1 MIVQVG
7 GEILEVGDGR
17 LVIALGGLG
26 LEVRVSARTCEQLAQ
41 ERGEVTLFTYLHV
54 RENELSLY
62 GCQTREEM
70 ALFRKLLEVSGVGP
84 KLALGILAG
93 LSPEELC
100 AALSRGDA
108 EALTQVPGVGR
119 RLAERMIL
127 ELKGKLP
134 APTLA
139 PGPPGSSEQR
149 EELLSALMALGFN
162 RSEAQAAARSLPAE
176 DLSLEVEEQVRSA
189 LGYFVRER

>member
-100 AALSRGDA
+100 AALSRGGA

-139 PGPPGSSEQR
+139 PGPPGSSEHR
-149 EELLSALMALGFN
+149 EELLSALMALGFS

>member
-1 MIVQVG
+1 MIVRVT
-7 GEILEVGDGR
+7 GEVLEVGDGH
-17 LVIALGGLG
+17 LVISLGGLG
-26 LEVRVSARTCEQLAQ
+26 LEVRVSVRTGERLAQ

-62 GCQTREEM
+62 GCQTQEEM

-84 KLALGILAG
+84 KLALAILAG
-93 LSPEELC
+93 LEAEELK
-100 AALSRGDA
+100 AALSRGDS
-108 EALTQVPGVGR
+108 EALVKVPGVGR

-134 APTLA
+134 APALTS
-139 PGPPGSSEQR
+139 GPVGSSDGR
-149 EELLSALMALGFN
+149 EELLAALMALGFS
-162 RSEAQAAARSLPAE
+162 RSEAQSAASSLPVE